1 MRSFARHYKTE
12 NMKILINSKTEE
24 SCNAVAAALEELSAE
39 ITTSADERAA
49 LESEELSEYDAVIVS
64 VPLKAEFGLDFVA
77 EFSKKSAA
85 AIIVLAR
92 ADIAEE
98 VQRRIKFTG
107 AFVIGKPFPKSV
119 LANTVRMALL
129 AKENIKRLERENIEL
144 SRRLDDVKIID
155 RAKCC
160 LIQYLNLTENQA
172 HRHIQKLAMD
182 TQRSQ
187 REIADD
193 ILRTYSGMTN
203 V

>member
-1 MRSFARHYKTE
+1 
-12 NMKILINSKTEE
+12 MKILTIAKTEDI
-24 SCNAVAAALEELSAE
+24 CGGIGAALEELSAE
-39 ITTSADERAA
+39 IASCADERAA
-49 LESEELSEYDAVIVS
+49 LDGEELSEYDAVVIS
-64 VPLKAEFGLDFVA
+64 LPLKSEFGLDFVA

-92 ADIAEE
+92 ADIAED

-144 SRRLDDVKIID
+144 SRQLDDVKAID

-160 LIQYLNLTENQA
+160 LIEYLNLTENQA

-182 TQRSQ
+182 TRRTQ
-187 REIADD
+187 REIAED
-193 ILRTYSGMTN
+193 ILRTYSGVTN

>member
-1 MRSFARHYKTE
+1 MRIYINVRTTE
-12 NMKILINSKTEE
+12 ACENIG
-24 SCNAVAAALEELSAE
+24 AALSELSA
-39 ITTSADERAA
+39 TLVYR
-49 LESEELSEYDAVIVS
+49 SEEGPDELSDFDAIIVS
-64 VPLKAEFGLDFVA
+64 TPLKTEFGLDFVTDA
-77 EFSKKSAA
+77 SKKSGA

-92 ADIAEE
+92 ADIAED

-119 LANTVRMALL
+119 LANTVRMALQ
-129 AKENIKRLERENIEL
+129 AKENIDRLEQEKNEL
-144 SRRLDDVKIID
+144 SKQLGDVKVID

-160 LIQYLNLTENQA
+160 LIEYLNLTENQA

-182 TQRSQ
+182 TRRTQ
-187 REIADD
+187 REIAED

>member
-1 MRSFARHYKTE
+1 
-12 NMKILINSKTEE
+12 MKIFAVAKTEE
-24 SCNAVAAALEELSAE
+24 TASGIAAALEELSAE
-39 ITTSADERAA
+39 IACSADERAA
-49 LESEELSEYDAVIVS
+49 LESEELSAYDAAIVS
-64 VPLKAEFGLDFVA
+64 LPLKSEFGLDFVA
-77 EFSKKSAA
+77 ELSKKSGAA
-85 AIIVLAR
+85 LIVLAR

-119 LANTVRMALL
+119 LANTVKMALL
-129 AKENIKRLERENIEL
+129 AKENINRLERENSEL
-144 SRRLDDVKIID
+144 TRQLDDVKAID

-160 LIQYLNLTENQA
+160 LIEYLNLTENQA

-182 TQRSQ
+182 TRKSQ

>member
-1 MRSFARHYKTE
+1 
-12 NMKILINSKTEE
+12 MKIFAVAKTEE
-24 SCNAVAAALEELSAE
+24 AANGIGAALEELCTEFSGF
-39 ITTSADERAA
+39 SDEREA
-49 LESEELSEYDAVIVS
+49 LEIIERAEKTPCDAVVVS
-64 VPLKAEFGLDFVA
+64 LPLKSEFGLDFTA
-77 EFSKKSAA
+77 ELSKKSGA

-119 LANTVRMALL
+119 LANTVKMALL
-129 AKENIKRLERENIEL
+129 AKENIQRLERENSEL
-144 SRRLDDVKIID
+144 STQLDYVKAID

-160 LIQYLNLTENQA
+160 LIEYLNLTENQA

-182 TQRSQ
+182 TRKTQ

-193 ILRTYSGMTN
+193 ILRTYAGVVN

>member
-1 MRSFARHYKTE
+1 MKIFAVAKTE
-12 NMKILINSKTEE
+12 DACSNIGS
-24 SCNAVAAALEELSAE
+24 ALEELSAE
-39 ITTSADERAA
+39 LASCTDERAA
-49 LESEELSEYDAVIVS
+49 LDGEELSAYDAVIVS
-64 VPLKAEFGLDFVA
+64 LPLKAEFGLDFVA
-77 EFSKKSAA
+77 ELSKKSGA

-92 ADIAEE
+92 ADIAED

-107 AFVIGKPFPKSV
+107 AFVIGKPFRKSV
-119 LANTVRMALL
+119 LANTVKMALL
-129 AKENIKRLERENIEL
+129 AKENLKRLERENIEL
-144 SRRLDDVKIID
+144 SKQLDDVKAID

-160 LIQYLNLTENQA
+160 LIEYLNLTEKQA

-182 TQRSQ
+182 TRKTQ

>member
-1 MRSFARHYKTE
+1 
-12 NMKILINSKTEE
+12 MKILINSKTEE
-24 SCNAVAAALEELSAE
+24 SCKAAAAALEELSAE
-39 ITTSADERAA
+39 ITCSADERAA
-49 LESEELSEYDAVIVS
+49 LADVELSAYDAAVVS
-64 VPLKAEFGLDFVA
+64 LPLKTEFGLDFVA
-77 EFSKKSAA
+77 ELSKKSAA

-119 LANTVRMALL
+119 LANTVKMAVL
-129 AKENIKRLERENIEL
+129 AKENINRLERENSEL
-144 SRRLDDVKIID
+144 SKQLDDVKTID

-160 LIQYLNLTENQA
+160 LIEYLNLTESQA

-182 TQRSQ
+182 TRKSQ

>member
-1 MRSFARHYKTE
+1 MTIFAVA
-12 NMKILINSKTEE
+12 KTEE
-24 SCNAVAAALEELSAE
+24 ALSGIGAALEDFCTDFTGFS
-39 ITTSADERAA
+39 DEREVFENPA
-49 LESEELSEYDAVIVS
+49 LSECGAVIVS
-64 VPLKAEFGLDFVA
+64 LPLKGEFGLDFTA
-77 EFSKKSAA
+77 ELSKKSGA
-85 AIIVLAR
+85 AIVVLAR

-119 LANTVRMALL
+119 LANTVKVALL
-129 AKENIKRLERENIEL
+129 AKENIERLERENIEL
-144 SRRLDDVKIID
+144 TKQLDDEKSIS

-160 LIQYLNLTENQA
+160 LIEYLNLTENQA

-182 TQRSQ
+182 TRRSQ

-193 ILRTYSGMTN
+193 ILRTYAGVTN